1 MTTMWMPTDMVNSR
15 ALTLNNFRVRFTDL
29 IEQSLTRNFSSSE
42 FVGYCRKIMCLA
54 YYVSFDYFLQLFQPT
69 VAAANA
75 FACLMA
81 NVATSIQAAVVTYDC
96 IILKGWHFTELHVFE
111 HLHGIIM

>member
-1 MTTMWMPTDMVNSR
+1 
-15 ALTLNNFRVRFTDL
+15 
-29 IEQSLTRNFSSSE
+29 
-42 FVGYCRKIMCLA
+42 MCLA